1 MEDTMQVSTIPAP
14 LTMDIVKGKCH
25 VFENMSHKSIYC
37 SDNAFEALNYI
48 ANEDKLFDISDI
60 ASAWIDIEA
69 YESFMSGMKQNP
81 QLFGLCA

>member
-1 MEDTMQVSTIPAP
+1 MQVSTIPAP

-37 SDNAFEALNYI
+37 SE
-48 ANEDKLFDISDI
+48 NEDKLFDISDI

-69 YESFMSGMKQNP
+69 YESFMLGMKQNP
-81 QLFGLCA
+81 KLFGLCA